1 MREDITNIELEILK
15 ATGEL
20 DSFEVGDEM
29 YNSRLRAI
37 TGLLDI
43 RKKMFDE
50 EGRIKRSEKE
60 DIHQYIGNAINIASR
75 DLP

>member
-37 TGLLDI
+37 TG
-43 RKKMFDE
+43 
-50 EGRIKRSEKE
+50 
-60 DIHQYIGNAINIASR
+60 A
-75 DLP
+75 